1 MSPSKEEPRLSKCAR
16 CRHHGVL
23 TPKKGHTKSCPFLR
37 CDCWKCSLST
47 QRTRITAAHRD
58 VVRDGQ
64 GRERRR
70 RAGTGA
76 SGANGSSSGST
87 PERGARSSAPSGPP
101 ERAAQDAGGPS
112 HSGEFGQTAP
122 LPVVHFPFWMPGYYP
137 GGYSAPPHLLFT
149 MPGFPP
155 VPAGLYSGD
164 LCGPMMFPHFQQGV
178 VDQPPPPEPGAPAAG
193 FYPLAFSLENFQE
206 VLMSAQRL
214 QPPLPNNAE
223 HDGEE
228 RDPRW
233 NSL

>member
-87 PERGARSSAPSGPP
+87 PER
-101 ERAAQDAGGPS
+101 ERKKEKKVISIDIGNI
-112 HSGEFGQTAP
+112 
-122 LPVVHFPFWMPGYYP
+122 YYYFQYL
-137 GGYSAPPHLLFT
+137 GI
-149 MPGFPP
+149 
-155 VPAGLYSGD
+155 LYKSF
-164 LCGPMMFPHFQQGV
+164 LHCV
-178 VDQPPPPEPGAPAAG
+178 
-193 FYPLAFSLENFQE
+193 FYVLALKCMTTSKT
-206 VLMSAQRL
+206 VKY
-214 QPPLPNNAE
+214 
-223 HDGEE
+223 
-228 RDPRW
+228 
-233 NSL
+233 